1 MIMAQTAYNL
11 DDLPR
16 EEILVLCE
24 AILPRLPAADLK
36 WLRDQAEQYR
46 RDKLEDAKNEILAR
60 MRSEFDKIGLP
71 MDEVVDVSKG
81 RPQRKQLPPKYISP
95 DGKTWSGKGNPPRWM
110 RELED
115 AGHERDEFL
124 IPVEE

>member
-16 EEILVLCE
+16 EELVGLCE

-36 WLRDQAEQYR
+36 RLRDQAELFR

-60 MRSEFDKIGLP
+60 MRSEFENIGLP
-71 MDEVVDVSKG
+71 MDEVVDISKG
-81 RPQRKQLPPKYISP
+81 RRPQRKQLPAKYISP
-95 DGKTWSGKGNPPRWM
+95 DGKIMSGMSFSYLM
-110 RELED
+110 RNK
-115 AGHERDEFL
+115 ACKISL
-124 IPVEE
+124 IKAKLVRIL

>member
-1 MIMAQTAYNL
+1 MAQPAYNL

-16 EEILVLCE
+16 EELVGLCE

-36 WLRDQAEQYR
+36 RLRDQAELFR

-81 RPQRKQLPPKYISP
+81 RRTQRKQLPPKYISP

-124 IPVEE
+124 IPDEK